1 MFDIGAYLA
10 QFSETWNLFI
20 RWKLP
25 AFIDDNEDGRFGL
38 IDGKPALARIMMP
51 LVGAVMGICLYLPL
65 WGITA
70 VFGHVAGAI
79 AAAVL
84 VPPAIELATGW
95 TGLSALATY
104 FQLRRAGASQEEA
117 LLARPQSMTEPRPPV
132 SMIGMLTIYVLRM
145 VMFGALGSVY
155 CSFWFIVVLTGGYL
169 VRMHLCGMNEPGG
182 TVGDHYYALPD
193 EKMQKYGW
201 YAGLGVMLIAGIFHI
216 PATLIGFIFTGGI
229 AWLAKQLCL
238 DSISGINR
246 QAVDVFG
253 YTAEI
258 ILLFLGVLLFT
269 GPAM

>member
-104 FQLRRAGASQEEA
+104 FQLRRAGASAFCQA
-117 LLARPQSMTEPRPPV
+117 AVHDGAAPSGFNDRNADDLRSADGDVRRAR
-132 SMIGMLTIYVLRM
+132 
-145 VMFGALGSVY
+145 LG
-155 CSFWFIVVLTGGYL
+155 
-169 VRMHLCGMNEPGG
+169 
-182 TVGDHYYALPD
+182 
-193 EKMQKYGW
+193 
-201 YAGLGVMLIAGIFHI
+201 
-216 PATLIGFIFTGGI
+216 
-229 AWLAKQLCL
+229 
-238 DSISGINR
+238 
-246 QAVDVFG
+246 
-253 YTAEI
+253 
-258 ILLFLGVLLFT
+258 LLFFLVHCRADRRISCPYAPLRHE
-269 GPAM
+269 

>member
-1 MFDIGAYLA
+1 MDGAFLA
-10 QFSETWNLFI
+10 GDLF
-20 RWKLP
+20 
-25 AFIDDNEDGRFGL
+25 
-38 IDGKPALARIMMP
+38 
-51 LVGAVMGICLYLPL
+51 
-65 WGITA
+65 
-70 VFGHVAGAI
+70 
-79 AAAVL
+79 
-84 VPPAIELATGW
+84 
-95 TGLSALATY
+95 
-104 FQLRRAGASQEEA
+104 
-117 LLARPQSMTEPRPPV
+117 SMTEPRPPV

-201 YAGLGVMLIAGIFHI
+201 YAGLSVMLIAGIFHI
-216 PATLIGFIFTGGI
+216 PATLIGFIFAGGI

-258 ILLFLGVLLFT
+258 VLLFLGVLLFT